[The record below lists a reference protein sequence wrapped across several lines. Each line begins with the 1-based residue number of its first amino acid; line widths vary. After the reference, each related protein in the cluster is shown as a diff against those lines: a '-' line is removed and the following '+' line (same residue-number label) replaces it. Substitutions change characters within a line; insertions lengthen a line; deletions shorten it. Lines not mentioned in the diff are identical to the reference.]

1 MRRQTGLRRGV
12 PLRPAPGPAIVG
24 RQSEGKM
31 AHPDDPIRP
40 GERRLSPDPATRS
53 DATLAFIGR
62 IRSDWSHE
70 ECPKNIAEAR
80 SRHRPARLEIDAP
93 YRLALTGLAPGDA
106 VILLYWTGRAR
117 RDLALQSPRHRPEP
131 TGTFAL
137 RSPARPNPIALSVVR
152 LLSIDAETGSVAI
165 DATDAF
171 DGTPL
176 LDIKPFL
183 PGVDIPPA

>member
-1 MRRQTGLRRGV
+1 
-12 PLRPAPGPAIVG
+12 
-24 RQSEGKM
+24 M
-31 AHPDDPIRP
+31 AHPDDPLRP
-40 GERRLSPDPATRS
+40 GELRLFPDPATRS

-62 IRSDWSHE
+62 ILSPWTPED
-70 ECPKNIAEAR
+70 CPKNIAEAR
-80 SRHRPARLEIDAP
+80 ARATPAALQIDTPYRPALQ
-93 YRLALTGLAPGDA
+93 GLAPGDA

-117 RDLALQSPRHRPEP
+117 RDLAVQSPRHRPAP

-137 RSPARPNPIALSVVR
+137 RSPARPNPVALAVVR
-152 LLSIDAETGSVAI
+152 LLSVDPTTGLVGI

-183 PGVDIPPA
+183 PAVDIPPV

>member
-1 MRRQTGLRRGV
+1 
-12 PLRPAPGPAIVG
+12 
-24 RQSEGKM
+24 M

-40 GERRLSPDPATRS
+40 GEIRLSPDPATRS

-62 IRSDWSHE
+62 IHSPWSPE
-70 ECPKNIAEAR
+70 DCPKNIAEAR
-80 SRHRPARLEIDAP
+80 ARTSPATLDIDTPYRPALQ
-93 YRLALTGLAPGDA
+93 GLSPGDA

-117 RDLALQSPRHRPEP
+117 RDLAIQSPRHRPAP

-137 RSPARPNPIALSVVR
+137 RSPARPNPIALGVVR
-152 LLSIDAETGSVAI
+152 ILAVDLATGQVQI

-183 PGVDIPPA
+183 PGTDIPPG